1 MNPTFLLVTDC
12 RPSPPVIFDHQGFT
26 LLGHCR
32 VSFVLLKL
40 LASSIF
46 RWWTWRFKTMFV
58 KFSLINVWES
68 ALIMPVWSVTICET
82 PLIACPSPTFNIIND
97 QTIKFSSFK
106 GRSLHLQEVS
116 KSPLEVIKLIYVNTL
131 HTLISLINVT
141 SRLPILKNSTQYTKA
156 RLILLSSL

>member
-1 MNPTFLLVTDC
+1 MCLMNPTFLLVTDC

-68 ALIMPVWSVTICET
+68 ALIMSVWSVTVSET
-82 PLIACPSPTFNIIND
+82 RLIACPSPTFNIITD

-106 GRSLHLQEVS
+106 RRSLQEVS
-116 KSPLEVIKLIYVNTL
+116 RRSPGGEHIYYLLQMLSYCKVVSESCGWEGKL
-131 HTLISLINVT
+131 
-141 SRLPILKNSTQYTKA
+141 A
-156 RLILLSSL
+156 RLNL